1 MKKKPSIN
9 VYGNNYKTKDGT
21 CIRDYIHVSDLAKIH
36 IKILNQMHKKNIS
49 GTLNCGYNKGYTV
62 LEIIRAFENF
72 SKKKIKV
79 NFCSRREKDISN
91 IFSRSKALQ
100 KVISI
105 KFDYKNLIDIIET
118 SVRWEKKIK
127 KIKKTL
133 NKKI

>member
-1 MKKKPSIN
+1 
-9 VYGNNYKTKDGT
+9 
-21 CIRDYIHVSDLAKIH
+21 
-36 IKILNQMHKKNIS
+36 MHKKNIS

-79 NFCSRREKDISN
+79 NFCGRREKDISN